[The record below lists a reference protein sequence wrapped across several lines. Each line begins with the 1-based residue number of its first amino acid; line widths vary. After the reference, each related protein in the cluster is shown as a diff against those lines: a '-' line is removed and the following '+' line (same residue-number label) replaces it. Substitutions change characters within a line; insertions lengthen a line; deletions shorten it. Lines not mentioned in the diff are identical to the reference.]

1 MARETYDEALRRLL
15 GHEGGYTNHPSD
27 PGGPTNFGITI
38 ADYRRYVK
46 PKAAAADVRAM
57 RLDQA
62 KAIYR
67 TKYWAAM
74 RCDQLPAGLDY
85 AVFDYGVNSG
95 VGRVRKV
102 LQRLLGFRDDGRIG
116 EALLAAIRKRD
127 VRDLIARLCDE
138 RLAFLKRLKTWPVF
152 GSGWGRRVGEVRAA
166 ALVMTESGRAP
177 ASARDVRQSGTPGKG
192 VVPINSQAQRSTAGG
207 IAAAGAAAAQ
217 QAHHAGARAVTIFAI
232 VLAAAALAV
241 VGWLAWRWRQRHL
254 QES

>member
-46 PKAAAADVRAM
+46 PKAAATDVRAM